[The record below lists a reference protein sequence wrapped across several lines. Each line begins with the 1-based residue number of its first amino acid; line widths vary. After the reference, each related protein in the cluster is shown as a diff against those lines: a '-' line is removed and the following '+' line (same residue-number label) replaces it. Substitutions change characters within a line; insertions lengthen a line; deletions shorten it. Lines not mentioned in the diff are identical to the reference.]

1 MSTRTDSDYVTLIE
15 AMPPGALLTLQ
26 GVTWK
31 EYEGLLKQFDERP
44 AMRFTYDQGRLEIM
58 TTSSEHEGIASVFAP
73 LMLVLAEE
81 CGMDYLSLRTTT
93 MRKRKKSR
101 GLEPDDCFY
110 FRDFKKIAG
119 KKRLD
124 LSVDPPPDLAI
135 EVDVTSGSM
144 SKFHI
149 FAAIGVLELWRHDG
163 EKVHFY
169 RLAEEQYT
177 EITRSD
183 LFPFSTPEVVSR
195 FLEKGA
201 EGTVAMVKGFRSWV
215 GTDRPRASRRR
226 K

>member
-1 MSTRTDSDYVTLIE
+1 MRAHSSRFICPEPDSAHCGSTNMSSILSAGTTMSRRTDSDYVTLIE

-119 KKRLD
+119 KKR
-124 LSVDPPPDLAI
+124 
-135 EVDVTSGSM
+135 
-144 SKFHI
+144 
-149 FAAIGVLELWRHDG
+149 
-163 EKVHFY
+163 
-169 RLAEEQYT
+169 
-177 EITRSD
+177 
-183 LFPFSTPEVVSR
+183 
-195 FLEKGA
+195 
-201 EGTVAMVKGFRSWV
+201 
-215 GTDRPRASRRR
+215 
-226 K
+226 